1 MSLRCFSTKKCF
13 NWNSKHKTFLLEC
26 EQWQSLAADSD
37 TGWIDQTKCWWPKN
51 QVQLSA
57 VTLIRG
63 GCTELHLC
71 ELLKLIRAQVQSL
84 FVEEDRCFRYIASS
98 GSCSWL
104 HRAPPMVGGVA
115 SCCISNNERWQFLC
129 HCNKSQAP
137 LKAPKT
143 IPGSTLSLLYGF
155 IAHRQEEWLDTGW
168 TRAWIWHCSHLH
180 SFPFYPFYTYCL
192 GNVLYESSRDEEDW
206 DLGGVERKRKKWVLE
221 YLLSKLRGPLLLA
234 SPSLAFTFLTAPL
247 APFDIPSLCSATLQI
262 PLSHLHS
269 LKAQFHL
276 SLSLSFFPYSLF
288 LLLLQIG
295 LFMPGVAVLEGAL
308 FPVDYISYS
317 HSPWFSNQTHWP

>member
-1 MSLRCFSTKKCF
+1 
-13 NWNSKHKTFLLEC
+13 
-26 EQWQSLAADSD
+26 
-37 TGWIDQTKCWWPKN
+37 
-51 QVQLSA
+51 
-57 VTLIRG
+57 
-63 GCTELHLC
+63 
-71 ELLKLIRAQVQSL
+71 
-84 FVEEDRCFRYIASS
+84 
-98 GSCSWL
+98 
-104 HRAPPMVGGVA
+104 MVGGVA
-115 SCCISNNERWQFLC
+115 SCCISNNEQWQFLC
-129 HCNKSQAP
+129 HCNKSQAT

-168 TRAWIWHCSHLH
+168 TRAWIWHYSHLH

-192 GNVLYESSRDEEDW
+192 GNVLYESSRDEEYW

-234 SPSLAFTFLTAPL
+234 SPSLAFTSLTAPL

-276 SLSLSFFPYSLF
+276 SFSLSFFP
-288 LLLLQIG
+288 I
-295 LFMPGVAVLEGAL
+295 P
-308 FPVDYISYS
+308 
-317 HSPWFSNQTHWP
+317 FSFCYFK